1 MAIQL
6 RIGLDVI
13 SSYKRLAYTPWHAIA
28 EFVDNSTQSYF
39 NNEDKLWPLMRRLG
53 QKLTV
58 SIAYE
63 KDMDIFRVSDN
74 AVGMSFEELQA
85 ALTVALPPART
96 DGRSRYG
103 MGLKTAACWLGNKWT
118 VRTKKLGE
126 TIEHTVVVDV
136 PRIAAGNN
144 ELPHESLKGKNP
156 NEHYTVI
163 EINQHNRSFGGRTIG
178 KIKDFLCSMY
188 REDFR
193 SKVLTLEWQGT
204 ELGWDEL
211 DDKLLIARDGTKY
224 KKDFEFDLEGKHV
237 RGWVGILDNGSRA
250 DAGFSIIHCGR
261 VVKGWPDSWRPS
273 SLYGQ
278 LQGTNDLV
286 NQRLV
291 GEIHLNDFEVSH
303 TKDDILWL
311 GTQEEDVEREL
322 KKFCGDYRDVALSR
336 RKKADDQRGP
346 SQIETNTAL
355 DEFKQELLSPEMVDK
370 ISIDLVPPKNVVDES
385 LHRIK
390 VQVVSS
396 TPETLKADIAGL
408 SIRLYVD
415 GAMSPN
421 DPYVVTDSAKPQEVV
436 VIVNTSHPH
445 WSQLKG
451 SEGVLNYLRHCV
463 YDAVAEWQARSKAA
477 RIDPDTVKL
486 LKDALLRLPLEFE
499 SHADEISAGDET
511 VQA

>member
-6 RIGLDVI
+6 RVGLDVI
-13 SSYKRLAYTPWHAIA
+13 SSYKRLAYTAWHAIA

-39 NNEDKLWPLMRRLG
+39 NNEDQLWPLMRKAG
-53 QKLTV
+53 MKLTV

-63 KDMDIFRVSDN
+63 RDPEIFRISDN
-74 AVGMSFEELQA
+74 AMGMSFDELQA
-85 ALTVALPPART
+85 ALTVALPPTRT
-96 DGRSRYG
+96 DGRSKYG
-103 MGLKTAACWLGNKWT
+103 MGLKTAACWLGNRWT

-126 TIEHTVVVDV
+126 TVEHRVEVDV
-136 PRIAAGNN
+136 TRIAAGNN
-144 ELPHESLKGKNP
+144 DLPYEIVRGKNP
-156 NEHYTVI
+156 SEHYTVI
-163 EINQHNRSFGGRTIG
+163 EIFEHNRPFTGRTVG
-178 KIKDFLCSMY
+178 KIKDFLRSMY

-193 SKVLTLEWQGT
+193 SKVLALEWQGT
-204 ELGWDEL
+204 ELTWEEL
-211 DDKLLIARDGTKY
+211 DDKLLVAKDGNRY
-224 KKDFEFDLEGKHV
+224 KKEFEFDVDGSHV
-237 RGWVGILDNGSRA
+237 WGWVGILDTGSRA

-261 VVKGWPDSWRPS
+261 VIKGWPDSWRPT

-322 KKFCGDYRDVALSR
+322 KRLCGDYRDVAQSR

-346 SQIETNTAL
+346 SQIETNAAI

-370 ISIDLVPPKNVVDES
+370 ISIDIVPPKSVVDES
-385 LHRIK
+385 LNRIK

-396 TPETLKADIAGL
+396 APETLKADIGNL
-408 SIRLYVD
+408 LIRLFVD
-415 GAMSPN
+415 ATMSPN
-421 DPYVVTDSAKPQEVV
+421 DPYVVTDSAKSNEVV

-451 SEGVLNYLRHCV
+451 SEGVLNYFRHCT

-477 RIDPDTVKL
+477 RIDPDTIKL

-499 SHADEISAGDET
+499 SHVDTVADDT
-511 VQA
+511 VASS

>member
-6 RIGLDVI
+6 RLGLDVI

-39 NNEDKLWPLMRRLG
+39 NGEDRLLPLFQKAG

-63 KDMDIFRVSDN
+63 AEMDLLRVSDN
-74 AVGMSFEELQA
+74 AMGMSLDELQA

-96 DGRSRYG
+96 DGRSKYG
-103 MGLKTAACWLGNKWT
+103 MGLKTAACWLGNRWT

-126 TIEHTVVVDV
+126 TIEHRVVVDV
-136 PRIAAGNN
+136 ARIAAGNN
-144 ELPHESLKGKNP
+144 DLPYEAIKGKNS
-156 NEHYTVI
+156 NDHYTVI
-163 EINQHNRSFGGRTIG
+163 EISQHNHSFAGRTIG
-178 KIKDFLCSMY
+178 KIKDFLRSMY

-193 SKVLTLEWQGT
+193 DNVLRLEWQGA
-204 ELGWDEL
+204 ELTWEEV
-211 DDKLLIARDGTKY
+211 DDKLLVAKDGTKY
-224 KKDFEFDLEGKHV
+224 KKDFEFDLGDKHV
-237 RGWVGILDNGSRA
+237 WGWVGILDTGSRSA
-250 DAGFSIIHCGR
+250 AGFSIIHCGR
-261 VVKGWPDSWRPS
+261 VIKGWPDSWRPA

-278 LQGTNDLV
+278 IQGTNDLV

-311 GTQEEDVEREL
+311 GTQEEDVEREM
-322 KKFCGDYRDVALSR
+322 KKFCGDYRDVAQSR

-346 SQIETNTAL
+346 SQIETNTAI
-355 DEFKQELLSPEMVDK
+355 DELRRELLSPEMADR
-370 ISIDLVPPKNVVDES
+370 ISIDLVPPQNIVEES
-385 LHRIK
+385 LNRIK
-390 VQVVSS
+390 VQVTSS
-396 TPETLKADIAGL
+396 FPETLKAEIAGL

-415 GAMSPN
+415 PAMSPN
-421 DPYVVTDSAKPQEVV
+421 DPYVVTDSAKPNEVL

-445 WSQLKG
+445 WNQLKG
-451 SEGVLNYLRHCV
+451 SEGALNYFRHCT

-477 RIDPDTVKL
+477 RIDPDTIKL
-486 LKDALLRLPLEFE
+486 LKDALLRLPFEFE
-499 SHADEISAGDET
+499 SHAEDLAEPVEDMES
-511 VQA
+511 

>member
-1 MAIQL
+1 MSIQL

-13 SSYKRLAYTPWHAIA
+13 SSYKRLAYTPWHALA

-39 NNEDKLWPLMRRLG
+39 NNEAQLLPVMQRMGR
-53 QKLTV
+53 KLTV
-58 SIAYE
+58 SIAYDE
-63 KDMDIFRVSDN
+63 NLLRISDN
-74 AVGMSFEELQA
+74 AMGMSLDELQT
-85 ALTVALPPART
+85 ALTVALPPTKT
-96 DGRSRYG
+96 DGRSKYG

-126 TIEHTVVVDV
+126 TVEHRVTVNV
-136 PRIAAGNN
+136 PKIAAGNN
-144 ELPHESLKGKNP
+144 ELPYEAVKGKP
-156 NEHYTVI
+156 LNEHYTVI
-163 EINQHNRSFGGRTIG
+163 EIFEHNKYFRGRTVG
-178 KIKDFLCSMY
+178 RIKDFLRSMY

-193 SKVLTLEWQGT
+193 NRVLLLEWQNV
-204 ELGWDEL
+204 ELTWEEL
-211 DDKLLIARDGTKY
+211 DDKLLIAKDGSKY
-224 KKDFEFDLEGKHV
+224 KKDFEFELDGKFV
-237 RGWVGILDNGSRA
+237 KGWVGILDTGSRA

-261 VVKGWPDSWRPS
+261 VIRGWPDSWRPT

-291 GEIHLNDFEVSH
+291 GEIHLDDFDVSH

-322 KKFCGDYRDVALSR
+322 KKHCGDYRDAAQSR

-346 SQIETNTAL
+346 SQIETNAAL
-355 DEFKQELLSPEMVDK
+355 DELKQELLSAEMVDK
-370 ISIDLVPPKNVVDES
+370 ISIELVPPKNVVDES
-385 LHRIK
+385 LNRIRA
-390 VQVVSS
+390 QVTASK
-396 TPETLKADIAGL
+396 PETLRAETAGL
-408 SIRLYVD
+408 TVRLYVD
-415 GAMSPN
+415 PAMSPN

-451 SEGVLNYLRHCV
+451 SEGVLNYFRHCT

-477 RIDPDTVKL
+477 RIDPNTIKM
-486 LKDALLRLPLEFE
+486 LKDALLRLPSLFE
-499 SHADEISAGDET
+499 SHGDDSAE
-511 VQA
+511 